1 MTVYILFSVIVSTL
15 FFFVNSE
22 VCSWGYNL
30 AMSLLG
36 LFLFLLRLV
45 PNYRLGYLKNV
56 VAFSIA
62 ATLFLISS
70 ILAPLVQSEVL
81 LVLAVFFH
89 ELIFFIL
96 SLSFTSRLRAFVIL
110 TLGILLASCLLCVDL
125 QIAFVVNLI
134 GACLNIFLVMVAT
147 TLTYSNINIF
157 YLSPPKISISII
169 LFLFFVFFILFAT
182 CFVESANLV
191 FNIVAFSFFLC
202 SLLYAFMLVMFLIFR
217 SNDREYKSTIFS
229 SNEERKYQE
238 LKIKFRHR
246 NKIDS

>member
-30 AMSLLG
+30 AMSSLVLC
-36 LFLFLLRLV
+36 LFLLRLA
-45 PNYRLGYLKNV
+45 PNYRLGHLKNIV
-56 VAFSIA
+56 TFSIT

-70 ILAPLVQSEVL
+70 ILSSLVQGEVL

-96 SLSFTSRLRAFVIL
+96 SLSFTSRLRALVIL
-110 TLGILLASCLLCVDL
+110 ALGILLASALLCVDL
-125 QIAFVVNLI
+125 QFDFVVNLI

-157 YLSPPKISISII
+157 YLSPPKISIPII
-169 LFLFFVFFILFAT
+169 LFLVFIFFIMFGT
-182 CFVESANLV
+182 ANRV
-191 FNIVAFSFFLC
+191 CIIIAFSFLVC
-202 SLLYAFMLVMFLIFR
+202 SSLYAFMLAMCFIFR

-238 LKIKFRHR
+238 LKIKFGNR
-246 NKIDS
+246 NKIDTEN

>member
-56 VAFSIA
+56 VTFSIT

-70 ILAPLVQSEVL
+70 ILSPLVQSEVL

-110 TLGILLASCLLCVDL
+110 ALGILLVSGLLCVDW
-125 QIAFVVNLI
+125 QTAFVVNLI

-157 YLSPPKISISII
+157 YLSPPKISIPII
-169 LFLFFVFFILFAT
+169 LFLVFILFIMFGT
-182 CFVESANLV
+182 ANRV
-191 FNIVAFSFFLC
+191 FIIIAFSFLAC
-202 SLLYAFMLVMFLIFR
+202 SSLYVFMQVMWLIFR
-217 SNDREYKSTIFS
+217 SNGREYGSTIFS

>member
-1 MTVYILFSVIVSTL
+1 MTIYIVFSIIASTL
-15 FFFVNSE
+15 FFSVNGE

-30 AMSLLG
+30 ALSLLV

-45 PNYRLGYLKNV
+45 PNYRLGYLKNIV
-56 VAFSIA
+56 VFSIT

-70 ILAPLVQSEVL
+70 ILFPLVQSEGL
-81 LVLAVFFH
+81 LVLVVFLH

-96 SLSFTSRLRAFVIL
+96 SLSFTSRLRAFIIL
-110 TLGILLASCLLCVDL
+110 AWGILLASCFLCVDL
-125 QIAFVVNLI
+125 QIDSVVTWI
-134 GACLNIFLVMVAT
+134 DVCLNILWVMTAVI
-147 TLTYSNINIF
+147 LTYSNINIF

-169 LFLFFVFFILFAT
+169 LFLFFIFFILLAT
-182 CFVESANLV
+182 CFVEPANLV
-191 FNIVAFSFFLC
+191 FNIVAFSFLLC

-217 SNDREYKSTIFS
+217 SNDKEYGSTIFS

>member
-22 VCSWGYNL
+22 VCSWEYNL

-45 PNYRLGYLKNV
+45 PNYRLGYLKNIV
-56 VAFSIA
+56 TFSIT

-70 ILAPLVQSEVL
+70 ILSPLVQSEVL

-96 SLSFTSRLRAFVIL
+96 SLSFTSRLRAFIIL
-110 TLGILLASCLLCVDL
+110 VLGILLASGLLCVDW
-125 QIAFVVNLI
+125 QTAFVVNLI
-134 GACLNIFLVMVAT
+134 GACLNIFLVMAAA

-157 YLSPPKISISII
+157 YLSPPKISIPII
-169 LFLFFVFFILFAT
+169 LFLVFILFIMFGT
-182 CFVESANLV
+182 PNRV
-191 FNIVAFSFFLC
+191 FIIIAFSFLAC
-202 SLLYAFMLVMFLIFR
+202 TLLYAFMQVMCLIFK
-217 SNDREYKSTIFS
+217 SNDREKSTMFP
-229 SNEERKYQE
+229 SNEERKYQK

-246 NKIDS
+246 NKIDSES